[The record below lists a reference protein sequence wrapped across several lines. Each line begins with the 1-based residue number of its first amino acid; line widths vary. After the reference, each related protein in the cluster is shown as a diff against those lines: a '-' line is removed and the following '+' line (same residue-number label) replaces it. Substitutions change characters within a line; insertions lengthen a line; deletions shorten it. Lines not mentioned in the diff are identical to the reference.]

1 MQVKKQQLELFY
13 GTTDWFRI
21 KKGVQGCLSSS
32 CLFNLYTENIMQNG
46 RLDELQARIKTA
58 RRNRNHLRYANDT
71 SLMAESEE
79 LKNLL
84 MRVKESEKAGLKLG
98 ITRIKI
104 MASGPITS
112 W

>member
-21 KKGVQGCLSSS
+21 KKGVQQGCLSSS

-58 RRNRNHLRYANDT
+58 RRNINSLTYVNDT
-71 SLMAESEE
+71 TVMAESKEE
-79 LKNLL
+79 VKSFL
-84 MRVKESEKAGLKLG
+84 MMVKEKSENPA
-98 ITRIKI
+98 
-104 MASGPITS
+104 
-112 W
+112 